1 MLWLVFK
8 PMKNTSDSLNRS
20 VLSYSFSET
29 AFTCLCQGEGVN
41 KNGKVAFAVVLC
53 LTITKATMLALRS
66 IGKKKKKAGQEI
78 REIKYFSVNLV
89 FCKSLVPTTFPLLQK
104 LIYPS
109 SPLTSLEMFLRA
121 T

>member
-1 MLWLVFK
+1 
-8 PMKNTSDSLNRS
+8 MKNTSDSLNRS
-20 VLSYSFSET
+20 VLSYSFSEI

-66 IGKKKKKAGQEI
+66 IGKKKKAGQEI

-109 SPLTSLEMFLRA
+109 SPLTSLERFLSA